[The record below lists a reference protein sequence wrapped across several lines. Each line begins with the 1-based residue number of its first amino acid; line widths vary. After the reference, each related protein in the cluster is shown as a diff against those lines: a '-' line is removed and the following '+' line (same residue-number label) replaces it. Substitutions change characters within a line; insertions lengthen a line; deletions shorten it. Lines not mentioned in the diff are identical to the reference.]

1 MDTEWREGTTRASR
15 IPPAASTDRSIH
27 HAISDRRSRYHP
39 ISSAHRPPGRGAG
52 GGTRRPARPD
62 RSPRRP
68 RPRRWTAAGTRRARP
83 TTPTPTPE
91 LRPLFPPRPHRPR
104 RRLPRPSHRASS
116 PRVGMIS
123 PPQPP
128 RAPPPRA
135 PSPAPPS
142 TPPSPRLPSFRLHS
156 LVHEM
161 KPQPRPTPAS
171 ASHPPR
177 HPPRTRRRGQGTAPR
192 TSRSR
197 VWRVPSPTTKA
208 CRPRGTPRC
217 PPPDRHLYR
226 SRRRRLSCHHPL
238 HRRPSRRARAWRR

>member
-1 MDTEWREGTTRASR
+1 M
-15 IPPAASTDRSIH
+15 
-27 HAISDRRSRYHP
+27 
-39 ISSAHRPPGRGAG
+39 SSAHRPPGRGAG

-91 LRPLFPPRPHRPR
+91 LRPLRPPRPHRPR
-104 RRLPRPSHRASS
+104 PTHRHPRPSPHRASS
-116 PRVGMIS
+116 PRVGLIS

-142 TPPSPRLPSFRLHS
+142 TPPSPRLPSFRPPPGRA
-156 LVHEM
+156 M
-161 KPQPRPTPAS
+161 KPRPRPLPAS

-177 HPPRTRRRGQGTAPR
+177 HPPRTRRRGPCTAPR

-217 PPPDRHLYR
+217 PPPDRHLCR